1 MNAIEKANFIT
12 ASRDAIS
19 KIVAGVKKLE
29 MLSENATAAGG
40 LASVFSD
47 EDFTGSDAGIT
58 AATLSNFYSTNLP
71 ALETA
76 LFTGSEGGNK
86 TNTYGLTKIA
96 LL

>member
-40 LASVFSD
+40 LAS
-47 EDFTGSDAGIT
+47 
-58 AATLSNFYSTNLP
+58 
-71 ALETA
+71 
-76 LFTGSEGGNK
+76 
-86 TNTYGLTKIA
+86 